1 MPKRKRT
8 TEETVEEQL
17 AKFGQEL
24 HHALKLAKGFERQ
37 RQAKRL
43 KDSKAAPEKKE
54 RIQKEIVVLKV
65 CVLLRYLYSV
75 PLLTKSSRS
84 TSTKQATHT
93 YAPPSSRSN
102 PSR

>member
-8 TEETVEEQL
+8 TEEEVEGQL
-17 AKFGQEL
+17 TKFHQDL

-43 KDSKAAPEKKE
+43 KDPKATPEKKE

-65 CVLLRYLYSV
+65 CASPLPHRCSV
-75 PLLTKSSRS
+75 
-84 TSTKQATHT
+84 
-93 YAPPSSRSN
+93 Y
-102 PSR
+102 